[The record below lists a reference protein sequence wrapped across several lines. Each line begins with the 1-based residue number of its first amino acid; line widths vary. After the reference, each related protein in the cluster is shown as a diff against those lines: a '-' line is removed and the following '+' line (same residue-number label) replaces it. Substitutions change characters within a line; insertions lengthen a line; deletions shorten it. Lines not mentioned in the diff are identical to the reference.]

1 VVDSLVEQAVAIIP
15 QTSINTNMFFITL
28 FFKLFN
34 MIKYTNKYLN
44 IQVFLI
50 FFKNIFYNFYVYL

>member
-34 MIKYTNKYLN
+34 MIKYNNKKLN
-44 IQVFLI
+44 IQII
-50 FFKNIFYNFYVYL
+50 FMFFENIFL

>member
-34 MIKYTNKYLN
+34 MIKYNNKKLN
-44 IQVFLI
+44 IQIIFMFL
-50 FFKNIFYNFYVYL
+50 KLSDMRS